1 MKNEPEIG
9 VRLVVALYRD
19 FEQAARSGDI
29 TMAQYRTL
37 LFLRRGSRRA
47 GEIASASSVSKPTVS
62 TMISRLRAN
71 GWIEE
76 VQSLDDARI
85 TKLELT
91 DSGRD
96 RLVQF
101 EAVLSG
107 RLSDALPGLREDSWA
122 ALAALYRSHVQFYRE
137 PSTP

>member
-1 MKNEPEIG
+1 M
-9 VRLVVALYRD
+9 R
-19 FEQAARSGDI
+19 ARS
-29 TMAQYRTL
+29 TRAQARYP
-37 LFLRRGSRRA
+37 
-47 GEIASASSVSKPTVS
+47 KPTVS
-62 TMISRLRAN
+62 AMITRSRAN

-76 VQSLDDARI
+76 VPSPEDARI

-107 RLSDALPGLREDSWA
+107 RLTDAPGVEGGRLGCPWGAVPQSRSVLPQTRSSED
-122 ALAALYRSHVQFYRE
+122 
-137 PSTP
+137 

>member
-1 MKNEPEIG
+1 MKNDPEIG

-19 FEQAARSGDI
+19 FEQAARSSDI

-37 LFLRRGSRRA
+37 LFLLRSRRA

-62 TMISRLRAN
+62 AMITRLRAN

-76 VQSLDDARI
+76 VPSPEDARI

-107 RLSDALPGLREDSWA
+107 RLTDALRG
-122 ALAALYRSHVQFYRE
+122 
-137 PSTP
+137 